1 MAEDFERTEPATP
14 RRREEARRKGQV
26 PQAGDLPMALV
37 LGFGV
42 LGLWFFGPKAF
53 QGLQN
58 LMAFCLGNLWD
69 LASQGRIGGE
79 LGGAVLRLVFPFL
92 GLSVVGALMG
102 NLIPK
107 GLVISLEPLRPQ
119 LARLNPVE
127 GIKRFISLGMLVEL
141 AKALLKV
148 GIAGAIGYLFIR
160 GKVRECAGLVDL
172 PLPEIGAFTGLS
184 ALKLMGQMAMGLLA
198 LVGLE
203 LLYHQWDYERKLRMT
218 REEVKEEFKQYE
230 GDPKV
235 KGRIRGLHRRLVR
248 HRMIHRVK
256 EADVVVTN
264 PTHLAVALAYKPLK
278 MKAPVVVAKGRG
290 WLAER
295 IRQAAV
301 EAGVPV
307 VQNRTL
313 AAVLYRSVEV
323 GQQIP
328 VELYRAVAEI
338 LAFVYRLK
346 GVRP

>member
-37 LGFGV
+37 LGFGI

-58 LMAFCLGNLWD
+58 LMAFVLSNLWNLRPEGGLKGD
-69 LASQGRIGGE
+69 LGT
-79 LGGAVLRLVFPFL
+79 AVLRLVFPFL
-92 GLSVVGALMG
+92 GLSVVGAVMG

-107 GLVISLEPLRPQ
+107 GLVVSLEPLRPQ
-119 LARLNPVE
+119 LSRINPVE
-127 GIKRFISLGMLVEL
+127 GFRRLFSLGMLVEL
-141 AKALLKV
+141 GKSLLKV
-148 GIAGAIGYLFIR
+148 GIVGAIGYFFLR
-160 GKVRECAGLVDL
+160 GKVQECAGLVDL
-172 PLPEIGAFTGLS
+172 PLPEIGGFTGLS
-184 ALKLMGQMAMGLLA
+184 ALKLMGQMAIGLLA
-198 LVGLE
+198 LSCLE
-203 LLYHQWDYERKLRMT
+203 LLYRRWDYERKLRMT
-218 REEVKEEFKQYE
+218 REEVKEELKQYE

-235 KGRIRGLHRRLVR
+235 KGRIKALHRRFVR
-248 HRMIHRVK
+248 HRMIPRVK

-264 PTHLAVALAYKPLK
+264 PTHLAVALAYKPLR
-278 MKAPVVVAKGRG
+278 MRAPVVVAKGKG
-290 WLAER
+290 WLADR
-295 IRQAAV
+295 IRRAAV

-307 VQNRTL
+307 VQNRPL